1 MSVNSIKSFLYKGC
15 ARCHG
20 DLALDID
27 VDPTRA
33 VESLVEYVCLQCG
46 RRAAAAAAT
55 KGKELAI
62 AAAA

>member
-1 MSVNSIKSFLYKGC
+1 MPTHSIKSFLYKTC

-27 VDPTRA
+27 VDPTRTA
-33 VESLVEYVCLQCG
+33 ALQIEYVCLQCG
-46 RRAAAAAAT
+46 RRAEIAVAT
-55 KGKELAI
+55 PKKEPLI